1 MKKYITFLLGAFLL
15 PSCEYRQED
24 VFDKTP
30 AERTADKLN
39 ENKKVLEYDGYWLLS
54 CYPEVYR
61 QGLET
66 TDYVHRGIGGYNIL
80 LKLNDGKV
88 VASSEFMT
96 TNEEQQSFYS
106 YQLAENLSISFDT
119 YNEVLHHFRTTSA
132 QHPNARGGDIFYDII
147 KKEGDTYT
155 LQGRTSRNLMTLS
168 RFSGNR
174 EAYLNKIREHIQL
187 FVGKALNPITIGG
200 KTVNLNLSPG
210 YRQLL
215 FSYDDQKVQRAY
227 IYTEKGIKL
236 YEPVVIGGVSIDEF
250 YINDTKTALTTPD
263 GTITASFVSSPIE
276 ITDNSKEIYFNKE
289 YGYVSEGIYA
299 MYMDA
304 KTEISR
310 QQTWYDL
317 LNDPYLYVRNIKG
330 SDRESTA
337 GFAKYISYVTGY
349 YGGVWTFYEV
359 DFQGVPEHPD
369 QIQMILKGPSTNV
382 AYSEGDYKNNIRYFS
397 PLVRLYRRIAE
408 RGPYTVDSTQYN
420 DYYLLTSTKDS
431 SLWFLLSK

>member
-1 MKKYITFLLGAFLL
+1 MKKYIIFLLGAFLL

-174 EAYLNKIREHIQL
+174 EAYNPAHIERDGLVMDRSQHTVSVYGHNANLTPLEFDLLFLLASNENEVISRTTLLKEVWGYADAGDTRLVSVHIQRL
-187 FVGKALNPITIGG
+187 RA
-200 KTVNLNLSPG
+200 
-210 YRQLL
+210 
-215 FSYDDQKVQRAY
+215 KV
-227 IYTEKGIKL
+227 EK
-236 YEPVVIGGVSIDEF
+236 D
-250 YINDTKTALTTPD
+250 
-263 GTITASFVSSPIE
+263 
-276 ITDNSKEIYFNKE
+276 
-289 YGYVSEGIYA
+289 
-299 MYMDA
+299 
-304 KTEISR
+304 
-310 QQTWYDL
+310 
-317 LNDPYLYVRNIKG
+317 
-330 SDRESTA
+330 
-337 GFAKYISYVTGY
+337 
-349 YGGVWTFYEV
+349 
-359 DFQGVPEHPD
+359 PEHPD
-369 QIQMILKGPSTNV
+369 FIHTVRGIGYKFCTS
-382 AYSEGDYKNNIRYFS
+382 SENI
-397 PLVRLYRRIAE
+397 
-408 RGPYTVDSTQYN
+408 T
-420 DYYLLTSTKDS
+420 
-431 SLWFLLSK
+431 